1 MGYLETIKW
10 DTIKKD
16 LQKGFEQGMVAVKK
30 GAIAAKKKAEELS
43 DEGKKQYKIFTL
55 KTKLHEGISD
65 LGARVYAL
73 MGTRAKNPALDAKVR
88 DIVTELK
95 KLESQIA
102 SLEKETGIAAK
113 KTAGAASRKKAATR

>member
-10 DTIKKD
+10 DKVKKD

-30 GAIAAKKKAEELS
+30 GAISVKKKAGELS
-43 DEGKKQYKIFTL
+43 EESKRQYKVFTL

-65 LGARVYAL
+65 LGARVYSL

-88 DIVTELK
+88 DLVSQLK
-95 KLESQIA
+95 KIEAQVA
-102 SLEKETGIAAK
+102 SLEKKTGTAAK
-113 KTAGAASRKKAATR
+113 KTAGAAARKKTAAR

>member
-65 LGARVYAL
+65 LGARVYTL

-88 DIVTELK
+88 DIVSQLK
-95 KLESQIA
+95 KTESQIA
-102 SLEKETGIAAK
+102 SLERETGAIAK
-113 KTAGAASRKKAATR
+113 KTAGTAARKKTATR